1 MTNAASQRRIAR
13 PSGRAIDYTG
23 LGNIEI
29 FPVCSHKD
37 VTFVWRCT
45 ILCRRAAFVCRH
57 YSDCLICRYHL
68 TTWPP
73 PWLHLFLLPQKTK
86 SFVKNTEF
94 CQKYRFFFNNKEN
107 IKNTEF
113 CEKCRILSKTQNSG
127 VVEITSEVI
136 TILTTLVPSEDMVLF
151 SVLRDIETLN
161 NWLGLFPVPWGKDI
175 NKGGFFSSS
184 KPKH

>member
-1 MTNAASQRRIAR
+1 MTNVESQRRIAR

-29 FPVCSHKD
+29 FPVCSHKA

-68 TTWPP
+68 TTTMTTLVLAPKKQRV
-73 PWLHLFLLPQKTK
+73 LSKTQN
-86 SFVKNTEF
+86 FVKNID
-94 CQKYRFFFNNKEN
+94 FFFNNKEN

-151 SVLRDIETLN
+151 SIPRDRNIKQLIGAFSCS
-161 NWLGLFPVPWGKDI
+161 LGQR
-175 NKGGFFSSS
+175 
-184 KPKH
+184 H